1 MYILIS
7 VENNESIKV
16 FPTTDIKGP
25 DTLQM
30 MTLEN
35 EKKTIW
41 KTFSTLPTVSAN

>member
-16 FPTTDIKGP
+16 FPTTDIKSP

-30 MTLEN
+30 MTLQEN

-41 KTFSTLPTVSAN
+41 KTF